1 MKSNQGN
8 RLIALSKDRKF
19 IDLWLRRT
27 RKELAVSGRL
37 AELSH
42 VLQTQESGGARNWQ
56 QDLTRLLHGEWEPTM
71 DDLIRLDGVL
81 ARPRQTPPTDL
92 GPALF

>member
-8 RLIALSKDRKF
+8 RLIVLTKDRKF

-27 RKELAVSGRL
+27 RKELAISGRL

-42 VLQTQESGGARNWQ
+42 VLQTQERDSARNWHH
-56 QDLTRLLHGEWEPTM
+56 DLTRLLHGEWEPTM

-81 ARPRQTPPTDL
+81 ARPRQTPPPDL